1 MDCAAHQA
9 SLSIT
14 NSQSLLKLMSI
25 ESVMPS
31 YHLIPV
37 VPFTS
42 CLQSFPASGSF
53 PITQFFESGGQR
65 IGASASASV
74 LPMNIQDWFPLGLI
88 FLQSK
93 GDSQES
99 SPAPQFKSI
108 NSSALSFLYGQQPRF
123 FIFLVGWSFQ
133 PSRFS
138 KKGSWPFFYD
148 SICPWVTSW
157 LGITSLL
164 HTFHP
169 SELLQ
174 SLSLLP

>member
-1 MDCAAHQA
+1 MVGRPLSRPLPPGWTWAHHYRVNKVCLLDIVGVSGCSFWVSFSSVQSLSRVQLFATPWTVVRQA
-9 SLSIT
+9 FLSIT

-74 LPMNIQDWFPLGLI
+74 LPMNIQD
-88 FLQSK
+88 
-93 GDSQES
+93 
-99 SPAPQFKSI
+99 
-108 NSSALSFLYGQQPRF
+108 
-123 FIFLVGWSFQ
+123 
-133 PSRFS
+133 
-138 KKGSWPFFYD
+138 
-148 SICPWVTSW
+148 
-157 LGITSLL
+157 
-164 HTFHP
+164 
-169 SELLQ
+169 
-174 SLSLLP
+174 